1 MKCELWYIGKTQDN
15 YLETGVAIYTK
26 RLTHYISFDIQ
37 CIPDVRQAGKMEAA
51 TLKIK
56 EGELVLGKLRPDDF
70 LVLLDEQ
77 GQRFSSR
84 GFARWLEQQ
93 MLRSAKRLVFLIG
106 GAFGFS
112 DPVYQ
117 RANARISLSDM
128 TFSHQM
134 VRLFFVEQLYRGM
147 TIIRNESY
155 HND

>member
-1 MKCELWYIGKTQDN
+1 MKWELWYIGKTQEN
-15 YLETGVAIYTK
+15 YLETGIAVYTK
-26 RLTHYISFDIQ
+26 RLAHYIPFELQ
-37 CIPDVRQAGKMEAA
+37 CIPDIRQAGKMDSA

-56 EGELVLGKLRPDDF
+56 EGDSVLAKLKPEDV

-77 GQRFSSR
+77 GQRFTSR
-84 GFARWLEQQ
+84 SFAYWLEQQ
-93 MLRSAKRLVFLIG
+93 MLRSTKRLVFLIG

-112 DPVYQ
+112 DAVYK

-134 VRLFFVEQLYRGM
+134 IRLFFVEQLYRGM